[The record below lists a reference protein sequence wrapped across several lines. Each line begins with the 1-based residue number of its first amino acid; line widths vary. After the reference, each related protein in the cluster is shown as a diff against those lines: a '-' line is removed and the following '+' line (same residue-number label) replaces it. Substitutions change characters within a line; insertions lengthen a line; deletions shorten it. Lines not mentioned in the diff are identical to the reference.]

1 MGILIV
7 LLVLSVFA
15 NVVLFITAWRK
26 MLQLEKVTAVAQDY
40 AMQVDAVNIKMQDTL
55 EEMRSIDIR
64 GAFEADDEVG
74 AAFKALE
81 GLIEQ
86 FNNDGDTKTT

>member
-1 MGILIV
+1 MTILIII
-7 LLVLSVFA
+7 LVVSLGV
-15 NVVLFITAWRK
+15 NVILFITAWRK
-26 MLQLEKVTAVAQDY
+26 MIQIEKITEIAQEY
-40 AMQVDAVNIKMQDTL
+40 AAKFETVNTRMQDTL

-74 AAFKALE
+74 AAFKSLE

-86 FNNDGDTKTT
+86 FNDDTEKA